1 MGAGKS
7 AVGRQLGRL
16 LHLEFMDTDDEI
28 EARTGV
34 DIPFI
39 FEKEGEEGFRE
50 REARVIDDLT
60 RKEGLVLAT
69 GGGAVINAE
78 NRSHLGARGF
88 VIYLYTS
95 VDQQLSRTNRG
106 RQRPLLETGDPRK
119 ILSELMEHRDPL
131 YREVADLTIDTDGRK
146 VKAVAN
152 EILDRL

>member
-7 AVGRQLGRL
+7 AVGRQLARL
-16 LHLEFMDTDDEI
+16 LHLDFLDTDDEI

-34 DIPFI
+34 DISFI
-39 FEKEGEEGFRE
+39 FEKEGEEGFRK

-60 RKEGLVLAT
+60 RKEGIVLAT
-69 GGGAVINAE
+69 GGGAVIDPE
-78 NRSHLGARGF
+78 NRNYLGARGF

-95 VDQQLSRTNRG
+95 VDQQLLRTSRG
-106 RQRPLLETGDPRK
+106 RDRPLLENGDPQQV
-119 ILSELMEHRDPL
+119 LEDLMARRDAL
-131 YREVADLTIDTDGRK
+131 YREIADLTVDTDGRK